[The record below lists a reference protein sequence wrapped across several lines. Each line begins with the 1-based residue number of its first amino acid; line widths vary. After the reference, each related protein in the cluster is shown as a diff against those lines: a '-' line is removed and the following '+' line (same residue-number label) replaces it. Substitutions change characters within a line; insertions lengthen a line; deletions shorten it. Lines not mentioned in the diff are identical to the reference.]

1 MEAVTAGE
9 PPPTFGAGRPL
20 SPTVIPL
27 PSCQAPAHP
36 PVLGPPADSAAVTAH
51 AGDPEVVPEPS
62 QGSTV
67 ADPY

>member
-9 PPPTFGAGRPL
+9 PPPTSGAGRPL

-27 PSCQAPAHP
+27 PSCLAPAHP

-62 QGSTV
+62 QGGTV